1 MANKHNSLLHTK
13 WLCKYHIV
21 FTPKYRRK
29 IEFNQYKRDIVSI
42 IKRLCKY
49 KGVEIIEGHI
59 MPDHIHLLLS
69 IPPKYSVSSFMGYL
83 KGKSSLMIFDMHAN
97 LKYKYGNRKFWAEGY
112 YVSTV
117 GLNEST
123 IRKYIR
129 EQETHDISIDK
140 LTTKE
145 YTNPFGSKKK

>member
-1 MANKHNSLLHTK
+1 MANKHNSLSHTK
-13 WLCKYHIV
+13 WLCKY
-21 FTPKYRRK
+21 
-29 IEFNQYKRDIVSI
+29 
-42 IKRLCKY
+42 
-49 KGVEIIEGHI
+49 KGIEIIEGHI

-69 IPPKYSVSSFMGYL
+69 ISSKYSVSSIMGYL
-83 KGKSSLMIFDMHAN
+83 KGKSSLMIFDMHSN
-97 LKYKYGNRKFWAEGY
+97 LKYKYGNRKFWAEEY

-129 EQETHDISIDK
+129 EQESHDIAMDK

-145 YTNPFGSKKK
+145 YINPFGNKKK